1 VQADST
7 ARTAK
12 ATPNRAR
19 LRTAPTLARV
29 PGISHNDISSYDL
42 PSSDSQEAY
51 HIADLD
57 RWLDPPLLV
66 LTSLAGG
73 PKHGYA
79 ITQDVA
85 ENLGVQLSPGTLYG
99 VIARLEERGYIT
111 ALPADDRRRPYRIT
125 AAGATELRA
134 QTVRLRAVADL
145 ASKRARLISRPAASS

>member
-1 VQADST
+1 M
-7 ARTAK
+7 
-12 ATPNRAR
+12 
-19 LRTAPTLARV
+19 
-29 PGISHNDISSYDL
+29 
-42 PSSDSQEAY
+42 
-51 HIADLD
+51 ADLD

-99 VIARLEERGYIT
+99 VIARLKERGYIT

>member
-1 VQADST
+1 V
-7 ARTAK
+7 
-12 ATPNRAR
+12 
-19 LRTAPTLARV
+19 
-29 PGISHNDISSYDL
+29 
-42 PSSDSQEAY
+42 
-51 HIADLD
+51 ADLD

>member
-1 VQADST
+1 M
-7 ARTAK
+7 
-12 ATPNRAR
+12 
-19 LRTAPTLARV
+19 
-29 PGISHNDISSYDL
+29 
-42 PSSDSQEAY
+42 
-51 HIADLD
+51 ADLD